1 MGADTPPHWHGGWH
15 DRPVALPG
23 THESPEIET
32 DQDVLAGSQLEAVP
46 GAPTGSRVQLLRPSG
61 SWLNS
66 THCRMRCKKAPGD
79 AQSQATTS
87 DQAFEA

>member
-46 GAPTGSRVQLLRPSG
+46 GAPTGSRVQLL
-61 SWLNS
+61 
-66 THCRMRCKKAPGD
+66 
-79 AQSQATTS
+79 
-87 DQAFEA
+87 